1 MDEHEG
7 DTSSESTEG
16 CFLEMLGL
24 EDFSSLPSCE
34 DDTSAIGQRV
44 VARITVP
51 SGCSRYHHR
60 PNDCC
65 AFQISGCLEA
75 EECSDLIQLA
85 TALSKFHYVT
95 EATHVDDAGVSHTV
109 KLQQPN
115 KHKLSVFEHEPSR
128 EKLWR
133 GLEPLI
139 ADQIDAFTSTTGCG
153 QPIGLNPRLRVLRY
167 DSEDKDVFDPH
178 FDATTRVAGDRTSL
192 LTVLLYLNDG
202 GGADFEGGQTLFL
215 DSSEKDDNIM
225 VTPSMGSVVVFEHD
239 LFHSSAPLE
248 FGTKYVLRTDVLFAV
263 DTPAGYVDRPRAP
276 LDSIATLST
285 VSELCDKMSVSD
297 EIRSA
302 LDQNDVLNM
311 SLDALISVPYINRML
326 TELIGR
332 ETATSMLSKAAK
344 YKG

>member
-1 MDEHEG
+1 MDEHE

-24 EDFSSLPSCE
+24 EDFSSLPCE
-34 DDTSAIGQRV
+34 DDTTAIGKRV
-44 VARITVP
+44 ATRIAVP

-65 AFQISGCLEA
+65 AFQISGFLGA
-75 EECSDLIQLA
+75 EECSDLIKLA
-85 TALSKFHYVT
+85 TALCKFHYIT

-133 GLEPLI
+133 SLEPLI
-139 ADQIDAFTSTTGCG
+139 AEQIDTFTSTTGCG

-178 FDATTRVAGDRTSL
+178 FDATTRVAGNKTSL
-192 LTVLLYLNDG
+192 LTVLLYLNEG

-215 DSSEKDDNIM
+215 DASEKGDNIL

-248 FGTKYVLRTDVLFAV
+248 FGTKFVLRTDVLFAV
-263 DTPAGYVDRPRAP
+263 DTPVGYVDRPRAP
-276 LDSIATLST
+276 VDSIETLAT
-285 VSELCDKMSVSD
+285 VSDLCDKMSLSN
-297 EIRSA
+297 EIRST
-302 LDQNDVLNM
+302 LDQNDVMSM
-311 SLDALISVPYINRML
+311 SLDALVSVPSINRML
-326 TELIGR
+326 AELIGR
-332 ETATSMLSKAAK
+332 ETAISLLSNAAK